1 MFSAGTIVVLDLF
14 ILWLYRRNLEIVVRK
29 HYYLAVFLVAEFVQK
44 ELIETELHSS
54 RYTKDF

>member
-1 MFSAGTIVVLDLF
+1 
-14 ILWLYRRNLEIVVRK
+14 LYRRNLEIVVRK

>member
-14 ILWLYRRNLEIVVRK
+14 LLWLYRRNLEIVVRK
-29 HYYLAVFLVAEFVQK
+29 HCYLAVFLVAEFVQK